1 MIIPRSRTPTD
12 DYPFQVANMY
22 AALYGG
28 QPTVQ
33 GIQLLQDLKL
43 GQYIKIPPQVN
54 FVVQIL
60 GCIVG
65 AILNYVMMY
74 GCLLDLLLREVEL
87 PTDGVVLFGFAFVGC
102 PSSTHSV
109 QLSSPLLGLVCGQVR
124 THRATTQMYVD
135 ETSHTMPVT

>member
-1 MIIPRSRTPTD
+1 
-12 DYPFQVANMY
+12 MY

-65 AILNYVMMY
+65 AILNYVMMC
-74 GCLLDLLLREVEL
+74 GCIFGVLPRDVEL
-87 PTDGVVLFGFAFVGC
+87 ATDGIVL
-102 PSSTHSV
+102 
-109 QLSSPLLGLVCGQVR
+109 L
-124 THRATTQMYVD
+124 
-135 ETSHTMPVT
+135 

>member
-1 MIIPRSRTPTD
+1 
-12 DYPFQVANMY
+12 MY

-43 GQYIKIPPQVN
+43 GQYIKIPPRVN
-54 FVVQIL
+54 FIVQIL

-74 GCLLDLLLREVEL
+74 VTLFCSRGHTSQTSLLTPTLFLISGCL
-87 PTDGVVLFGFAFVGC
+87 
-102 PSSTHSV
+102 
-109 QLSSPLLGLVCGQVR
+109 
-124 THRATTQMYVD
+124 
-135 ETSHTMPVT
+135 

>member
-1 MIIPRSRTPTD
+1 
-12 DYPFQVANMY
+12 MY

-74 GCLLDLLLREVEL
+74 GWLLDLLLREVEL
-87 PTDGVVLFGFAFVGC
+87 TTDGVVLF
-102 PSSTHSV
+102 
-109 QLSSPLLGLVCGQVR
+109 
-124 THRATTQMYVD
+124 
-135 ETSHTMPVT
+135 